1 MESVVA
7 FLLSYFT
14 NLRYLGI
21 FSILFLCGLG
31 LPIPEDITII
41 ASGYLSYIG
50 ELELFPSFV
59 VCMSG
64 VLVGDFT
71 IYLIGRFFGL
81 KITQKKLFKKI
92 FTEERITRATHF
104 SQRYGGKTIFF
115 ARFLPG
121 LRAPIYLT
129 AGFVKL
135 SIVKFIILDSLA
147 ALISVPLILYVAHY
161 FGEEIKSTI
170 YVISHAKNW
179 GAIILVAT
187 IVIFYLTRKFR
198 KRGGQKVNAL

>member
-1 MESVVA
+1 LESVVT

-71 IYLIGRFFGL
+71 IYCIGRFFGL
-81 KITQKKLFKKI
+81 RITQKKIFKKI
-92 FTEERITRATHF
+92 FTDERINRATHF
-104 SQRYGGKTIFF
+104 SQKYGGKTIFF

-129 AGFVKL
+129 AGFIKV
-135 SIVKFIILDSLA
+135 SILKFLILDSLA
-147 ALISVPLILYVAHY
+147 ALVSVPFILYVAHY
-161 FGEEIKSTI
+161 FGEEIKSAIT
-170 YVISHAKNW
+170 VISHAKNW
-179 GAIILVAT
+179 AAIILVLVVVA
-187 IVIFYLTRKFR
+187 FMLTKKWRKHAA
-198 KRGGQKVNAL
+198 QKMNAL